1 MKNKRSIALPISAPW
16 PEDFLTIGNAGYYVA
31 LRIGFAFPMD
41 EKNELPQDWVDHYT
55 RNGLMLRDPAVQW
68 AYTHS
73 GSIRWSQLQRDDST
87 GVFANAA
94 EFGLKFGVVISCSS
108 GSPKSQKSY
117 GTFARS
123 DREITDEEIGRL
135 SLCMSDLHD
144 QALPPTNLTAAELEA
159 LELVKE
165 GLRLKEIAFQLG
177 VSEGA
182 IKQRLAGAKRKLGAK
197 TNTHAASLAVMYRL
211 I

>member
-1 MKNKRSIALPISAPW
+1 MPINAQW
-16 PEDFLTIGNAGYYVA
+16 PEDFAVIGTAGYYVA
-31 LRIGFAFPMD
+31 LRIGFAFPME
-41 EKNELPQDWVDHYT
+41 EKNAFPTDWVNHYT

-68 AYTHS
+68 AYANN
-73 GSIRWSQLQRDDST
+73 GSARWGELEQTDST
-87 GVFANAA
+87 HVLEKAA
-94 EFGLKFGVVISCSS
+94 DFGLKYGVVVSCVPESS
-108 GSPKSQKSY
+108 GSLRSY

-123 DREITDEEIGRL
+123 DREITDPEIEILRQN
-135 SLCMSDLHD
+135 MATLHQLAD
-144 QALPPTNLTAAELEA
+144 PPTNLTAAELEA

-165 GLRLKEIAFQLG
+165 GLRLKEIAFDLG

-197 TNTHAASLAVMYRL
+197 TSTHAASLAVMFRM